1 MKICPFISKKCII
14 YIHYYSKVDSK
25 KRLVD
30 ETEGRL
36 WADSRGFYYFET
48 SAQTGDGV
56 GEMFQVGYI
65 LYVCMY
71 VWGFFLVFWTKRLLH
86 PIVCTRYLCGIYLT
100 FFKFI
105 VC

>member
-71 VWGFFLVFWTKRLLH
+71 VWGFFFSFLDKK
-86 PIVCTRYLCGIYLT
+86 IVAPNCMYQVSVWNLSYI
-100 FFKFI
+100 F
-105 VC
+105 